1 LEDVLTVVF
10 FVVSLV
16 PAIVLHEV
24 SHGVVADRM
33 GDHTARFAGRL
44 TLNPIKHVDPF
55 GTVVLPGLLLLPYL
69 FGRGGNPIFGYAKPM
84 PVNPSNLRDPDRQT
98 MWIALAGPL
107 TNLVMAGIAGL
118 ALRLV
123 APELGRVVALIGS
136 DFNLIGTAF
145 GLLAEFLLIFLLINI
160 LLGVFNI
167 MPIPPLDGSK
177 VLARFLPPRARHVYQ
192 SLEPYGALFMLA
204 IFFLFPGAI
213 FAIVD
218 PIRDGLLDLLVG

>member
-1 LEDVLTVVF
+1 MEDVLTVVF
-10 FVVSLV
+10 FVASLV

-69 FGRGGNPIFGYAKPM
+69 FGRGTNPVFGYAKPM
-84 PVNPSNLRDPDRQT
+84 PVNPANLSDPDRQT
-98 MWIALAGPL
+98 MWIALAGPG
-107 TNLVMAGIAGL
+107 TNLAL
-118 ALRLV
+118 AV
-123 APELGRVVALIGS
+123 IGALIYRLLGGGAGYVGL
-136 DFNLIGTAF
+136 FF
-145 GLLAEFLLIFLLINI
+145 GIFLFVNI
-160 LLGVFNI
+160 LLAVFNV

-192 SLEPYGALFMLA
+192 SMEPYGALFMLV

-218 PIRDGLLDLLVG
+218 PIVDGVFDLLVG

>member
-1 LEDVLTVVF
+1 MNDIVTVVF
-10 FVVSLV
+10 FVLSLL

-24 SHGVVADRM
+24 SHGVVADHM

-44 TLNPIKHVDPF
+44 TLNPVKHVDPF

-69 FGRGGNPIFGYAKPM
+69 FGRGSNPVFGYAKPM

-98 MWIALAGPL
+98 MWIALAGPG
-107 TNLVMAGIAGL
+107 TNLAL
-118 ALRLV
+118 AVVGALAFRL
-123 APELGRVVALIGS
+123 LGGGGGYVDRFFLI
-136 DFNLIGTAF
+136 FVFVNV
-145 GLLAEFLLIFLLINI
+145 LLA
-160 LLGVFNI
+160 VFNV

-192 SLEPYGALFMLA
+192 SMEPYGALFMLV
-204 IFFLFPGAI
+204 IFFLFPSAI
-213 FAIVD
+213 FAIVN

>member
-1 LEDVLTVVF
+1 MDDVLTVVF
-10 FVVSLV
+10 FIVSLV

-33 GDHTARFAGRL
+33 GDPTARFAGRL
-44 TLNPIKHVDPF
+44 TLNPIRHVDPF

-69 FGRGGNPIFGYAKPM
+69 FGRGTNPVFGYAKPM
-84 PVNPSNLRDPDRQT
+84 PVNPANLRDPDRQM
-98 MWIALAGPL
+98 MWIALAGPG
-107 TNLVMAGIAGL
+107 TNLAL
-118 ALRLV
+118 AILGALAFRLV
-123 APELGRVVALIGS
+123 GS
-136 DFNLIGTAF
+136 GGGYVQRFF
-145 GLLAEFLLIFLLINI
+145 VIFLLVNV
-160 LLGVFNI
+160 LLAVFNV

-192 SLEPYGALFMLA
+192 SLEPYGALFMLL

-218 PIRDGLLDLLVG
+218 PIVEGLLTILVG

>member
-1 LEDVLTVVF
+1 MNDILTVVF
-10 FVVSLV
+10 FVLSLV

-33 GDHTARFAGRL
+33 GDHTARMAGRL

-69 FGRGGNPIFGYAKPM
+69 FGRGSNPVFGYAKPM
-84 PVNPSNLRDPDRQT
+84 PVNPGNLRDPDRQT
-98 MWIALAGPL
+98 MWIALAGPG
-107 TNLVMAGIAGL
+107 TNLAL
-118 ALRLV
+118 AVLGALVYRLLGSGGGQ
-123 APELGRVVALIGS
+123 LGRFFLI
-136 DFNLIGTAF
+136 FVFVNV
-145 GLLAEFLLIFLLINI
+145 LLA
-160 LLGVFNI
+160 VFNV

-192 SLEPYGALFMLA
+192 SMEPYGALFMLV
-204 IFFLFPGAI
+204 IFFLFPSAI
-213 FAIVD
+213 FAIVI

>member
-1 LEDVLTVVF
+1 MEDVLTVVF

-69 FGRGGNPIFGYAKPM
+69 FGRGTNPVFGYAKPM
-84 PVNPSNLRDPDRQT
+84 PVNPANLRDPDRQT
-98 MWIALAGPL
+98 MWIALAGPG
-107 TNLVMAGIAGL
+107 TNLAL
-118 ALRLV
+118 A
-123 APELGRVVALIGS
+123 VVGALIYRLLGGGS
-136 DFNLIGTAF
+136 GYV
-145 GLLAEFLLIFLLINI
+145 GLFFTIFLFVNI
-160 LLGVFNI
+160 LLAVFNV

-192 SLEPYGALFMLA
+192 AMEPYGALFMLV
-204 IFFLFPGAI
+204 IFFLFPSAI

-218 PIRDGLLDLLVG
+218 PIVDGLFDLLVG

>member
-1 LEDVLTVVF
+1 MEDVLTVVF

-69 FGRGGNPIFGYAKPM
+69 FGRGTNPVFGYAKPM
-84 PVNPSNLRDPDRQT
+84 PVNPANLRDPDRQT
-98 MWIALAGPL
+98 MWIALAGP
-107 TNLVMAGIAGL
+107 GINL
-118 ALRLV
+118 AL
-123 APELGRVVALIGS
+123 AVVGALIYRLLGGGAGYVGL
-136 DFNLIGTAF
+136 FF
-145 GLLAEFLLIFLLINI
+145 GIFLFVNI
-160 LLGVFNI
+160 LLAVFNV

-192 SLEPYGALFMLA
+192 SMEPYGALFMLV
-204 IFFLFPGAI
+204 IFFLFPSAI

-218 PIRDGLLDLLVG
+218 PIVDGVFDLLVG